1 MGLKRG
7 IVSFEWR
14 CAYERV
20 KEGGKKTTD
29 RLFTAGAHR
38 TTGRFVE
45 LFSPLSLS
53 LCASAFVIF
62 SAEKKRKEKG
72 EKKKIGQLL
81 ATVTVLIT
89 TNSISF
95 N

>member
-1 MGLKRG
+1 MKRG
-7 IVSFEWR
+7 IASFEWR

-29 RLFTAGAHR
+29 CLFTAGAHR

-45 LFSPLSLS
+45 LFSPLS

>member
-7 IVSFEWR
+7 IASFEWR

-45 LFSPLSLS
+45 LFSPLSL
-53 LCASAFVIF
+53 CASAFVIF

-72 EKKKIGQLL
+72 EKKKNRTAPRYGNS
-81 ATVTVLIT
+81 
-89 TNSISF
+89 TNNDEF
-95 N
+95 NLF

>member
-1 MGLKRG
+1 MKRG
-7 IVSFEWR
+7 IASFEWR

-45 LFSPLSLS
+45 LFSPLSL
-53 LCASAFVIF
+53 CASAFVIF

-72 EKKKIGQLL
+72 EKKKIAPRYGNS
-81 ATVTVLIT
+81 
-89 TNSISF
+89 TNNDEF
-95 N
+95 NLF

>member
-1 MGLKRG
+1 MKGLRK
-7 IVSFEWR
+7 
-14 CAYERV
+14 
-20 KEGGKKTTD
+20 GGKK
-29 RLFTAGAHR
+29 RR
-38 TTGRFVE
+38 TVYSRRVRIGRQKDSSSCF
-45 LFSPLSLS
+45 LLSLS

>member
-7 IVSFEWR
+7 IASFEWG

-20 KEGGKKTTD
+20 KEGGEKKTTD

-45 LFSPLSLS
+45 LFSPLSVSLSLFLS
-53 LCASAFVIF
+53 LC
-62 SAEKKRKEKG
+62 
-72 EKKKIGQLL
+72 IG
-81 ATVTVLIT
+81 
-89 TNSISF
+89 F
-95 N
+95 RDF

>member
-1 MGLKRG
+1 MKRG
-7 IVSFEWR
+7 IASFEWR

-45 LFSPLSLS
+45 LFSPLSL
-53 LCASAFVIF
+53 CASAFVIF
-62 SAEKKRKEKG
+62 SAEKKRKGKG

>member
-1 MGLKRG
+1 MKRG
-7 IVSFEWR
+7 IASFEWR

-45 LFSPLSLS
+45 LFSPLSL
-53 LCASAFVIF
+53 CASAFVIF

-81 ATVTVLIT
+81 AMVTVLIT

>member
-1 MGLKRG
+1 MKGLRK
-7 IVSFEWR
+7 
-14 CAYERV
+14 
-20 KEGGKKTTD
+20 GGKK
-29 RLFTAGAHR
+29 RR
-38 TTGRFVE
+38 TVYSRRVRIGRQEDSSSCF
-45 LFSPLSLS
+45 LLSLSLS

-62 SAEKKRKEKG
+62 SAEKKRKGKG

-81 ATVTVLIT
+81 AMVTVLIT